1 MEHCPHHTWTFAIFT
16 RATFRWRLYLLMG
29 LEPVFTEE
37 DGGHHGEAGG
47 QEGEAGEH
55 CGHCGEDG
63 DGHNLPEAAAALA
76 VKMCALLWK
85 LFLEKDFLRPSDTP
99 GVQTEPARDLSIAS
113 GESVSNPVI
122 LNINKM
128 SSSVITT

>member
-76 VKMCALLWK
+76 VKVHGLL
-85 LFLEKDFLRPSDTP
+85 
-99 GVQTEPARDLSIAS
+99 
-113 GESVSNPVI
+113 
-122 LNINKM
+122 
-128 SSSVITT
+128 

>member
-1 MEHCPHHTWTFAIFT
+1 
-16 RATFRWRLYLLMG
+16 MG
-29 LEPVFTEE
+29 LEPVFTKE

-85 LFLEKDFLRPSDTP
+85 LFLEKDFFETFRYTRSTDRTCPRSLHSFR
-99 GVQTEPARDLSIAS
+99 
-113 GESVSNPVI
+113 
-122 LNINKM
+122 
-128 SSSVITT
+128 